1 MNREAYEELKEKYGE
16 MSSWAI
22 WKQPTTS
29 AKSNTGD
36 LSVFNDDAILEKL
49 NPDYVF
55 VGLNCSSTHG
65 ERHGEWH
72 NFHSDY
78 RYQNDYKLRHALN
91 GTKYWGAYITD
102 IIKMHAEVD
111 SNKVARFL
119 SAHPEVVEENISL
132 FEEEINLLG
141 TKPVLIAMGD
151 KTYEILCKY
160 LGGKYVI
167 VKIKHYSYTIG
178 MEEYR
183 KDTLSVLNSIEDD

>member
-1 MNREAYEELKEKYGE
+1 
-16 MSSWAI
+16 
-22 WKQPTTS
+22 
-29 AKSNTGD
+29 
-36 LSVFNDDAILEKL
+36 
-49 NPDYVF
+49 
-55 VGLNCSSTHG
+55 
-65 ERHGEWH
+65 
-72 NFHSDY
+72 
-78 RYQNDYKLRHALN
+78 
-91 GTKYWGAYITD
+91 
-102 IIKMHAEVD
+102 MHAEVD

-132 FEEEINLLG
+132 FEEEIKLLG

>member
-1 MNREAYEELKEKYGE
+1 MNRENYELLKEKYGE

-22 WKQPTTS
+22 WKQPTST

-36 LSVFNDDAILEKL
+36 LSVFNDDALWEKL
-49 NPDYVF
+49 NPNYVF

-65 ERHGEWH
+65 ERHGAWH

-78 RYQNDYKLRHALN
+78 CYQNDYKLRYALS

-111 SNKVARFL
+111 SNKVGRIL
-119 SAHPEVVEENISL
+119 SAHPEVVEENINL
-132 FEEEINLLG
+132 FEEEIGLLG
-141 TKPVLIAMGD
+141 TQPVLVAMGG
-151 KTYEILCKY
+151 KTYEILRKY
-160 LGGKYVI
+160 LGSKYTI

-183 KDTLSVLNSIEDD
+183 KDTLSVLDGTAG